1 MDTLIQVVRNASDC
15 ASTRELKVK
24 KRNLYSVFASLMSE
38 AGELGEEIAIEH
50 GHSYKSKGED
60 GVVGEAIDV
69 IITALDLITVAN
81 PDLTETQITEM
92 ARRKCDKWISK
103 IQCK

>member
-1 MDTLIQVVRNASDC
+1 METLYQTVRSASDR
-15 ASTRELKVK
+15 ANAYELRVK
-24 KRNLYSVFASLMSE
+24 RRVLYSVFASLMSE
-38 AGELGEEIAIEH
+38 AGELGEEIAIEN
-50 GHSYKSKGED
+50 GHSYKSKGAD

-81 PDLTETQITEM
+81 PELTEEQITEM

-103 IQCK
+103 IA